1 MTGRG
6 GGSLSLSLSQ
16 AASGLTGRARPYPQ
30 RNAADPRLFLRGK
43 EVAEEGDAEEGF
55 TRCALFR
62 AGSGRPPPPAACL
75 YRLEGVR
82 LWLGRGSR
90 RLLQRFSA
98 NKTNPRQSLRES

>member
-1 MTGRG
+1 MTGRGG

-62 AGSGRPPPPAACL
+62 AGSGRPPPPAFTAWRASGC
-75 YRLEGVR
+75 G
-82 LWLGRGSR
+82 
-90 RLLQRFSA
+90 
-98 NKTNPRQSLRES
+98 